1 MDSCLAERRSAPQV
15 GSSSTIDDRR
25 ELKLRD
31 ENITSVVWAAGYRF
45 SYEWLDLPILDSKGA
60 PVQERGVTACP
71 GVYFL
76 GLHWMRERM
85 RASPKSHSKPR
96 RAPHDGFRDER
107 LQPIGVD
114 YRG

>member
-1 MDSCLAERRSAPQV
+1 MDSCLDERRKR
-15 GSSSTIDDRR
+15 STSRVTLAIDDRR

-31 ENITSVVWAAGYRF
+31 ANITSVVWAAGYRF

-85 RASPKSHSKPR
+85 RASP
-96 RAPHDGFRDER
+96 
-107 LQPIGVD
+107 
-114 YRG
+114 